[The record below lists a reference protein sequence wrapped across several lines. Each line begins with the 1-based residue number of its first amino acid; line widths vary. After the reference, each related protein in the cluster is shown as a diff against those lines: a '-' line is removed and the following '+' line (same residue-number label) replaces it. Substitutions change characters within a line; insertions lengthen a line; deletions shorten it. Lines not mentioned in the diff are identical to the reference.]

1 MQKQS
6 LPYFRIKDIDTTG
19 RTVQFYGS
27 AFGVVD
33 SDEDIMVKGAF
44 TKTIQENGPASGR
57 PRIQHLSQHNR
68 QIIIGKFTELVEDEF
83 GLLCTSVLA
92 DNADGND
99 ALALYELN
107 VYEHSVGFNTIK
119 QEYDNTT
126 GIRRLTEVKLWEVS
140 AVTWGANEMT
150 PLVGIKSLKLPEQID
165 YLNGRMDKLVKAL
178 RTGNMQDSTYENIEV
193 ELASLQTAYKELFSL
208 PPTQEP
214 APVVTPSPVVDE
226 PAGAELV
233 ETLKKSLTFLNN

>member
-1 MQKQS
+1 MQMQS
-6 LPYFRIKDIDTTG
+6 LPFFRIKDIDPSG

-27 AFGVVD
+27 AFGNID

-44 TKTIQENGPASGR
+44 AKTIQENGPASLR

-83 GLLCTSVLA
+83 GLLCTSILA

-119 QEYDNTT
+119 QEYDGTT

-150 PLVGIKSLKLPEQID
+150 PLVGIKDLKRPEQID
-165 YLNGRMDKLVKAL
+165 YLNTRMDKLVKAL
-178 RTGNMQDSTYENIEV
+178 RTGNMQDSTYENLQAE
-193 ELASLQTAYKELFSL
+193 ADSLQAAYKELFSL
-208 PPTQEP
+208 PVTTEP
-214 APVVTPSPVVDE
+214 APVATSDAVTVE